1 MHLPF
6 FPFPT
11 LSKCLP
17 VCSSA
22 RTPVF
27 WRSRA
32 RGQPCRQ
39 VHSKKH
45 KAATTGQHPRRAV
58 ESSSTQQLKKANHC
72 NLRDMPSLRCTSKP
86 LACDFDREYG
96 PTVAALHN
104 LSFSLLSTK
113 IFQLH
118 YTHLTN
124 VEFLIY
130 AFPPKNPLT
139 AIHGLY
145 DQG

>member
-1 MHLPF
+1 M
-6 FPFPT
+6 
-11 LSKCLP
+11 
-17 VCSSA
+17 
-22 RTPVF
+22 
-27 WRSRA
+27 
-32 RGQPCRQ
+32 Q

-45 KAATTGQHPRRAV
+45 KAVTTGQHPRRAV

-72 NLRDMPSLRCTSKP
+72 NLRDMSSLRCTSKP

-124 VEFLIY
+124 AEFLIY